1 METFYQAF
9 ILYFCYF
16 SNAFYSMFRFYLS
29 TSQSQDFSNKIW
41 KSYKIMPFSKLW
53 RKQRKKT
60 NINLI
65 KITYIN
71 NFVQNKYF
79 PKLLHVC
86 QGDNSADLELKCERE
101 EIHEL
106 ITMKLAF
113 GKTNNWSL
121 YSKNVKLSFRS
132 SSCERKWGW
141 KTGKNIVKWKISK
154 RIKLVC
160 TKKKKHIGCEKHL
173 AQIASRFYK

>member
-113 GKTNNWSL
+113 GKTNKLITLFQKCEIIISIIIMWEKVGLKNW
-121 YSKNVKLSFRS
+121 
-132 SSCERKWGW
+132 
-141 KTGKNIVKWKISK
+141 
-154 RIKLVC
+154 
-160 TKKKKHIGCEKHL
+160 KKHSKM
-173 AQIASRFYK
+173 KN